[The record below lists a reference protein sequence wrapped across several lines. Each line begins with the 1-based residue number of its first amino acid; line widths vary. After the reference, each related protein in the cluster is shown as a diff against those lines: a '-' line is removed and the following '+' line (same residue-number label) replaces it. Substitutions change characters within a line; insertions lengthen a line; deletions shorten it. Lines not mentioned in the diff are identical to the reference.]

1 MTADN
6 KKYIEAKD
14 CLPFTVNEEE
24 SHALLYFIK
33 EVEPNI
39 LHFSIRQKEKEPLV
53 YFDYNRRQWFAN
65 RYIGECEFVY
75 NQQTY
80 VLRITPRFG
89 DQLLLKLFEYIYATK
104 LPPSYHSLAK
114 NEGFDIHKLLISIMW
129 ISVLR
134 KALRHGLLKENRKI
148 KEEGTTI
155 RGKFLVR
162 ESLINVNVN
171 NTLGYKYTVKDVN
184 NIPNQILYKA
194 YQILKRDY
202 FLSDNLLSNSIKSD
216 LNKLGSLVNTRQS
229 IKLSDYKKIRLNS
242 MFKGYR
248 AMLDLSWEI
257 INAKDLNIENSNS
270 LGKSFFLDMA
280 ELWELFVLKVIS
292 KNLIPEGWNILSNE
306 HEIYKN
312 TFYRR
317 KLIPDIVME
326 KKDKILVIDAKYKRM
341 KFIKEDVDRTD
352 IFQIHTYSYFFD
364 DLSKSVYSALVYPLE
379 RELDDQN
386 NKQTIFNKINNKN
399 SFFIEGIEVHNPNV
413 FDSKIIKFINS
424 VIEKTTSN
432 D

>member
-1 MTADN
+1 MTTDN

-24 SHALLYFIK
+24 SHALLYFLK

-89 DQLLLKLFEYIYATK
+89 NQLLLKLFEYIYATK

-114 NEGFDIHKLLISIMW
+114 NKGLDIHKLLISIMW

-148 KEEGTTI
+148 KEQGTTI

-162 ESLINVNVN
+162 ESLIDVKVS
-171 NTLGYKYTVKDVN
+171 NTLSYEYTFKDVN

-202 FLSDNLLSNSIKSD
+202 FLSDNLLSNIIKSD
-216 LNKLGSLVNTRQS
+216 LHKLSSLVNTRQS

-257 INAKDLNIENSNS
+257 INAKELSIENSNS

-280 ELWELFVLKVIS
+280 ELWEVFVLKVIS
-292 KNLIPEGWNILSNE
+292 KNLIPEGWNILPNE

-312 TFYRR
+312 TFYGR
-317 KLIPDIVME
+317 KLIPDIVIE
-326 KKDKILVIDAKYKRM
+326 KEDKILIIDAKYKKM
-341 KFIKEDVDRTD
+341 DFKKNDVDRND
-352 IFQIHTYSYFFD
+352 IFQIHTYSYYFD
-364 DLSKSVYSALVYPLE
+364 DFNKEVYSSLVYPIE
-379 RELDDQN
+379 KELYDKC
-386 NKQTIFNKINNKN
+386 NKQSIFNKGNHKN
-399 SFFIEGIEVHNPNV
+399 SFFIEGIEVDNSDI

-424 VIEKTTSN
+424 LIDKTSPK
-432 D
+432 